1 MGRQSHR
8 AGSSTPELTGRGSAR
23 ADLRPTCSTR
33 DPPPPPHPATG
44 VLQTAAIPHR
54 PGATARSDTL
64 PNAQGGSPSMRTR
77 PAATQADDRRSWIPP
92 RTARRMP
99 PLARPGHS
107 QSLSYHSPASS
118 RSGSNDAVVTEP
130 PVSRNEKTRSRRT
143 PVNDQT
149 ICTCTRVIT
158 LWLLLLA
165 LHRHD

>member
-33 DPPPPPHPATG
+33 DPPPLPHPATG
-44 VLQTAAIPHR
+44 ELQTVAIPHL

-64 PNAQGGSPSMRTR
+64 PNAQGGSPSMRKR

-130 PVSRNEKTRSRRT
+130 PVSRNEKNKVAPNTGQRR
-143 PVNDQT
+143 NH
-149 ICTCTRVIT
+149 
-158 LWLLLLA
+158 LY
-165 LHRHD
+165 LHSCDHAMAASPGFASP